1 MYNRWLYPAAVE
13 RNNMYANSIACAA
26 LAAGL
31 ACVISAQEGVKVTR
45 ISPPA
50 DNGNTARFSSAIW
63 AGDTLYLAGQMASPA
78 TPADP
83 ARGKPAVYGDTKTQ
97 TLSVLTK
104 IQSILKEQGLTMGD
118 VVQMHVF
125 MAADPAKGGKLD
137 FDGMNQ
143 AYDQFFGTPQQPN
156 KPVRAAMQV
165 AALVQPWGLVEI
177 EVTAVRSHR

>member
-1 MYNRWLYPAAVE
+1 M
-13 RNNMYANSIACAA
+13 RNLWIVAAA

-31 ACVISAQEGVKVTR
+31 AGAVSAQQGVYPKGIEVKR
-45 ISPPA
+45 ITPP
-50 DNGNTARFSSAIW
+50 NSRFASAIW
-63 AGDTLYLAGQMASPA
+63 AGDTLYLAGQMASPV
-78 TPADP
+78 TSD
-83 ARGKPAVYGDTKTQ
+83 VYGDTKAQ

-104 IQSILKEQGLTMGD
+104 IQALLKEQGLAMGD

-125 MAADPAKGGKLD
+125 LAADPAKGGKLD

-156 KPVRAAMQV
+156 KPVRATVQV

-177 EVTAVRSHR
+177 EVIAVRSR

>member
-1 MYNRWLYPAAVE
+1 
-13 RNNMYANSIACAA
+13 MYANWIAGAA

-31 ACVISAQEGVKVTR
+31 ACVVWAQQGLPVKR

-50 DNGNTARFSSAIW
+50 DAGNRSRFSSVIW
-63 AGDTLYLAGQMASPA
+63 AGDTLYMAGQMASPA

-104 IQSILKEQGLTMGD
+104 IQSLLKEQGLTMGD

-125 MAADPAKGGKLD
+125 MAGDPAKGGKLD
-137 FDGMNQ
+137 FDGMNE

-177 EVTAVRSHR
+177 EVTAVRSRR

>member
-1 MYNRWLYPAAVE
+1 MR
-13 RNNMYANSIACAA
+13 ANGIAGAA

-31 ACVISAQEGVKVTR
+31 ACVVSAQQGLPVKR
-45 ISPPA
+45 IEPPA
-50 DNGNTARFSSAIW
+50 SAGVRSRFSSVIW
-63 AGDTLYLAGQMASPA
+63 AGDTLYVAGQMASPSTA
-78 TPADP
+78 ADP
-83 ARGKPAVYGDTKTQ
+83 AQGKAAVYGDTKTQ
-97 TLSVLTK
+97 TLNVLTK
-104 IQSILKEQGLTMGD
+104 IQSLLKEQGLTMGD

-137 FDGMNQ
+137 FDGMNE

-177 EVTAVRSHR
+177 EVTAVRPRR